1 MRGTDHCARCADI
14 VATQH
19 ISLVLCVCGEHCFLR
34 PRLERMQPKTD
45 TTACTMF
52 PRKANKSKGPYGQL
66 TLMRFHEE
74 EKLILPMLAAYLLTE
89 GKSIEQP
96 IKAKRPNLELH
107 YDKLFRYTTTTYGTA
122 EDIDEPKSKWS
133 RAWQAFLYIFVS
145 FFD

>member
-1 MRGTDHCARCADI
+1 
-14 VATQH
+14 
-19 ISLVLCVCGEHCFLR
+19 
-34 PRLERMQPKTD
+34 
-45 TTACTMF
+45 MF